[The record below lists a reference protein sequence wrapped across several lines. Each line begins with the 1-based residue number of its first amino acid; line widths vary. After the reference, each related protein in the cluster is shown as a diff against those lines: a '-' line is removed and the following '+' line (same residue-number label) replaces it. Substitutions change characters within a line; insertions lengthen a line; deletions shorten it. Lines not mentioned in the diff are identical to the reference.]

1 VAAFF
6 LVVSKSRQDYAAL
19 ERGKPLVE
27 TASAWLELPDGP
39 GRAGGTMG
47 MR

>member
-27 TASAWLELPDGP
+27 TASAWLGITRWPWP
-39 GRAGGTMG
+39 GGRYD
-47 MR
+47 